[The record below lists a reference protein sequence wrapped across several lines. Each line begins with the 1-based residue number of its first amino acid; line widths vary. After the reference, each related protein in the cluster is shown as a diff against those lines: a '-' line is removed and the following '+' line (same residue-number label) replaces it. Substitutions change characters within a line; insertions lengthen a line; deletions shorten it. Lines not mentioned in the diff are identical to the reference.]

1 MTLNEVASYQNLA
14 AAFLDARRGKSTV
27 VAVREFWADYEETLF
42 SIQQQLLA
50 GTWMPAPYRHFTVND
65 TKPRL
70 ISAVP
75 FPDRI
80 VHHAIVRLLEPS
92 FEPIFCKRSYA
103 CRVGYGTHRAV
114 ERLQCDMQS
123 ADYVLKCDI
132 RKYFPSI
139 NHNILKRHLCRQVQC
154 IGLQKLIAQIIDSH
168 TASIGSPCC
177 GLPLGNQTSQ
187 FFGNVYLNGF
197 DHFVMWDL
205 GCKRYIRYVDDFVLL
220 SDSKDELHDWQN
232 QIVEYLDTMLQ
243 LSLHPAKVFVQPVT
257 VGLDFLGYT
266 VFPTHRRLRPSN
278 GYRFRRRMKRI
289 LATVPQGD
297 ETVRSRLAAW
307 LGHANH
313 ADTYGLRR
321 RLLSDLRIGY
331 RES

>member
-1 MTLNEVASYQNLA
+1 MTLNEVAAYQNLA
-14 AAFLDARRGKSTV
+14 AAFLDARKGKSTV
-27 VAVREFWADYEETLF
+27 VAVREFWADYEENLF

-92 FEPIFCKRSYA
+92 FEPIFCNRSYA

-114 ERLQCDMQS
+114 QRLQRDMQS

-139 NHNILKRHLCRQVQC
+139 NHNVLKRQLSLQVKC
-154 IGLQKLIAQIIDSH
+154 GGLQRLIAQIIDSY
-168 TASIGSPCC
+168 TASSGEPHC

-187 FFGNVYLNGF
+187 FFGNVYLNAF
-197 DHFVMWDL
+197 DHFVMRDL

-220 SDSKDELHDWQN
+220 SDSKSELHDWQD
-232 QIVEYLDTMLQ
+232 QIVEYLDTMVR

-266 VFPTHRRLRPSN
+266 VFPAHRRLRPSN

-289 LATVPQGD
+289 LATVPPRD
-297 ETVRSRLAAW
+297 EAVRSRLTAW
-307 LGHANH
+307 FGHAKH
-313 ADTYGLRR
+313 ADTYSLRR
-321 RLLSDLRIGY
+321 SLLCDLSIGLH
-331 RES
+331 